1 MTLNN
6 KNKKNDQGKRA
17 GLPVTVATTSGVS
30 SASFE
35 LQKSGETLF
44 SNQNSL
50 DYNGRIME
58 NVFSP
63 DETHCD

>member
-1 MTLNN
+1 ML
-6 KNKKNDQGKRA
+6 
-17 GLPVTVATTSGVS
+17 GLDRVSLPSEFLKLTSGVS

-44 SNQNSL
+44 GNQNSL

-63 DETHCD
+63 DETHRD